1 MLSISPPTHRTKTIC
16 GRGKKAAVLKP
27 GREAPPG
34 PKPTDAST
42 VGFSL
47 WTVGDQMLS
56 KPLVYG
62 ILGWRL

>member
-1 MLSISPPTHRTKTIC
+1 MKTTRR
-16 GRGKKAAVLKP
+16 RGKKAAVLKP

-34 PKPTDAST
+34 PKPADAST

-56 KPLVYG
+56 KPPVYG
-62 ILGWRL
+62 IWGWQP